1 MTSRGR
7 IPKILLGQRQQ
18 HSSRNRMRMHL
29 VPGGRIT
36 ARNGEWPWL
45 VQPVVQYVLLL
56 LLSLLL
62 SSSLLLCIVCKYG
75 CESSGCKSKP
85 WC

>member
-7 IPKILLGQRQQ
+7 TPKILLGQRQQ

-45 VQPVVQYVLLL
+45 VHPVVQYAL

-62 SSSLLLCIVCKYG
+62 SSLLLLCIVCKYG
-75 CESSGCKSKP
+75 CESSGYKSKP